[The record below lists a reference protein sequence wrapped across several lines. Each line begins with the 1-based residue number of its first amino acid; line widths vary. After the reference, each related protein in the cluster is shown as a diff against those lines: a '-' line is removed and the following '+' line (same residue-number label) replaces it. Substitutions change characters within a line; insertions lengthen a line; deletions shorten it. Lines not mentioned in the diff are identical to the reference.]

1 MSARMQRFNA
11 SIDFDRRLAEVD
23 IVASRAHAR
32 MLAHTKVISPD
43 DLRAIESGLAQIQGE
58 IERGEFEFTRELED
72 VHFNIERRLTA
83 LIGDAGKRLHT
94 ARSRNDQVATDL
106 RLWLRGAIDSLS
118 AQLIDLRHALLDRAE
133 QHAETIMPGYT
144 HLQRA
149 QPVLFAH
156 HLLAY
161 VEMAERDKGRL
172 RDALTRMN
180 VLPLGSGALAGTNYP
195 MDRAYTARL
204 LNFPAISENSL
215 DAVSDRDFV
224 VETLAALSLIMV
236 HASRLAEE
244 LVLWSSQEFGFVELP
259 DAVCTGS
266 SMMPHKKNPDVP
278 ELIRGKTGRMYG
290 HLISLLTILKGLPLT
305 YNRDLQEDKSAV
317 FDALDTV
324 QASIAML
331 IKTVEGLTVQR
342 QALAAAASSG
352 FLLATE
358 LADYLV
364 LKGIPFR
371 TAHEIVG
378 RLVRARLDRDKDL
391 ADVTL
396 EELRSFSKSFE
407 KDALDMLTIEGA
419 LERKAQVGGTAR
431 QRVAAR
437 LRTLEKELRTQL

>member
-1 MSARMQRFNA
+1 LLTLREAT
-11 SIDFDRRLAEVD
+11 RLAKGLKQVKREIADGRFRFAPGQED
-23 IVASRAHAR
+23 IH
-32 MLAHTKVISPD
+32 M
-43 DLRAIESGLAQIQGE
+43 AIES
-58 IERGEFEFTRELED
+58 
-72 VHFNIERRLTA
+72 RLTE
-83 LIGDAGKRLHT
+83 IVGEVGGKLHT
-94 ARSRNDQVATDL
+94 GRSRNDQVSLDL
-106 RLWLRGAIDSLS
+106 RLYLRDALGDLIARLRKFQHSLVTV
-118 AQLIDLRHALLDRAE
+118 ARRELG
-133 QHAETIMPGYT
+133 TVMPGYT

-244 LVLWSSQEFGFVELP
+244 LVLWSSEEFGFVELP

-278 ELIRGKTGRMYG
+278 ELIRGKTGRVYG
-290 HLISLLTILKGLPLT
+290 HLVGLLTTLKGLPLT
-305 YNRDLQEDKSAV
+305 YNRDLQEDKASV

-352 FLLATE
+352 LLLATE

-364 LKGIPFR
+364 IKVIPFR

-378 RLVRARLDRDKDL
+378 RLVRDCLDRGKDL

-396 EELRSFSKSFE
+396 EELRSFSGSFE
-407 KDALDMLTIEGA
+407 KDALDMLTVEGA

-431 QRVAAR
+431 QMVAAR
-437 LRTLEKELRTQL
+437 LRILEKELRAHV